1 MEALKTQHA
10 LESPCLSN
18 PNPNPNPNPGM
29 GFLKLYCVLM
39 DRQGNIREIQMT
51 YKNFNNLS
59 RLDIELFKTDKAAAL
74 SRANAHLT
82 KAQLDSDATSCE
94 FERLEAGYIIANT
107 DDLIIDTDD
116 VKATAFVQSLLSS
129 MPETFAVQRS
139 KKGFHFFLKL
149 APGHGFSGKKII
161 KFKEIKIELMGAGTW
176 VFGGSKLSEYY
187 KTVSSLDVCDIE
199 EMSDVDSSL
208 LMQQLLSLGDIDYK
222 TGAVETKTAFKPY
235 SMPKKQRF
243 IEKIVSEGALTESD
257 FKEFEFLFRYALDGN
272 YNPYSPPAFIGE
284 GARNTTLL
292 KILTDLARCVDCE
305 DVQTNLTFLF
315 IIARDFCD
323 PSYPKSEFD
332 KSFNERRFRS
342 GHFVNFTRADM
353 ASATPN
359 PYYSPINIALDLS
372 PDSPTQNPYF
382 LIKTNEYGEEVL
394 QPLGRGDR
402 VLRAEIMNDSFLSK
416 LYLNFNPKTAKS
428 TVAIDSIPTIRIDN
442 RTRPALSP
450 FLPYKTKDRNVDVF
464 DMSSQ
469 HYTRRVRNVREAAP
483 ITEAEFWNLP
493 IVKMALENLYPSK
506 KSFEFHM
513 AEFFRVFHELTP
525 TNKVFTFLGS
535 GGIGKDTWFDF
546 ISYCFIENFAQIYK
560 KSQSDFLK
568 DSWGYADCASMI
580 VLSEAGDNTSDIQT
594 ALFSKLNRVVG
605 NQKITIEKKFAA
617 PEARDVCLF
626 SALVSSNNTSLNL
639 QDYNNTRVVVLRC
652 PESRVLRNNKQNQRY
667 FFGDKNLAEVYEEC
681 ADAFVSFILNND
693 VFYQKWR
700 DVAISDI
707 DSSANVR
714 EANDEIYSQD
724 ETIHFINS
732 LAQDLENDRLDT
744 LIEHCQDPDNY
755 AFKTNPRLKRFAF
768 RIYGNFIM
776 KLGADPSMVEKLLNE
791 SETLFD
797 GKHDTSTA
805 RLYGI
810 CNTLRLAFKNMNLSY
825 DNAQTQAILYEK
837 IIKHI
842 ASPEGKWRFS
852 KQLMQR
858 YEFFGTHVQETIF

>member
-1 MEALKTQHA
+1 MK
-10 LESPCLSN
+10 
-18 PNPNPNPNPGM
+18 
-29 GFLKLYCVLM
+29 F
-39 DRQGNIREIQMT
+39 
-51 YKNFNNLS
+51 KNFNNHTQ
-59 RLDIELFKTDKAAAL
+59 LDIELFKADKAAAL
-74 SRANAHLT
+74 SRAKAHLT
-82 KAQLDSDATSCE
+82 KAQLENDSCNCE
-94 FERLEAGYIIANT
+94 YEQLAAGYIIAEK

-129 MPETFAVQRS
+129 MPETFAVQRT
-139 KKGFHFFLKL
+139 KKGYHFFIKL

-176 VFGGSKLSEYY
+176 VFGGSKLTDYY
-187 KTVSSLDVCDIE
+187 KTTSSIDVCDIE
-199 EMSDVDSSL
+199 ELTDVDSSL
-208 LMQQLLSLGDIDYK
+208 LMQQLLSLGDVDYK
-222 TGAVETKTAFKPY
+222 TGTIETKMAHKPY
-235 SMPKKQRF
+235 TMPKKRQFVDR
-243 IEKIVSEGALTESD
+243 ITNEGSLLETD
-257 FKEFEFLFRYALDGN
+257 YKEFEYLFRYALDIE
-272 YNPYSPPAFIGE
+272 YNAYTSTNFILE
-284 GARNTTLL
+284 GSRNITLL
-292 KILTDLARCVDCE
+292 KILSDLARCADCE
-305 DVQTNLTFLF
+305 DIQTNLAFLS
-315 IIARDFCD
+315 IIARDFCKPAYD
-323 PSYPKSEFD
+323 KKEFD
-332 KSFNERRFRS
+332 KSFNERRFRN
-342 GHFVNFTRADM
+342 GELINFTHADIT
-353 ASATPN
+353 AANVDPFF
-359 PYYSPINIALDLS
+359 SPINLALDLS
-372 PDSPTQNPYF
+372 PDSPTQNPYY
-382 LIKTNEYGEEVL
+382 LIKTNEHGEEML

-428 TVAIDSIPTIRIDN
+428 TVLIDNIPTIRIDN

-450 FLPYKTKDRNVDVF
+450 FVPLKNKDRNVDVF

-469 HYTRRVRNVREAAP
+469 HYTRRVRNVRSAA
-483 ITEAEFWNLP
+483 TVSEKDFWNLP
-493 IVKMALENLYPSK
+493 IVKMALENIYPSK
-506 KSFEFHM
+506 QALEFHM
-513 AEFFRVFHELTP
+513 AEFYRVFHELTP

-652 PESRVLRNNKQNQRY
+652 PESRVLRNNKENQRY
-667 FFGDKNLAEVYEEC
+667 FFGEKNLAQVYEDC

-693 VFYQKWR
+693 MFYQKWR

-707 DSSANVR
+707 DSSANIR
-714 EANDEIYSQD
+714 AANEEIYSQD

-732 LAQDLENDRLDT
+732 LAQDLENDKLDT
-744 LIEHCQDPDNY
+744 LIEHCKDPDNY
-755 AFKTNPRLKRFAF
+755 AFKINPRLKRFAF
-768 RIYGNFIM
+768 RIYANFIL
-776 KLGADPSMVEKLLNE
+776 KLGADPTLLE
-791 SETLFD
+791 SHLNNGETVFSR
-797 GKHDTSTA
+797 KHDTQSS

-810 CNTLRLAFKNMNLSY
+810 CNTLRLAFKNMNLTY

-837 IIKHI
+837 VIKHI
-842 ASPEGKWRFS
+842 VAPDGTWRFS
-852 KQLMQR
+852 SALLQR
-858 YEFFGTHVQETIF
+858 YEYVGADLQQAIF